1 MEFYLY
7 SHLEKESRD
16 FKASPEQIIEYL
28 NETSKL
34 NKEHAEVLY
43 LLIMHHWFLE
53 NPKLNCKGLPYGGK
67 KISGKKGFIC
77 VLNPE
82 KTDKKLLKILGY
94 YLSKVM
100 IFE

>member
-43 LLIMHHWFLE
+43 LLIMHHW
-53 NPKLNCKGLPYGGK
+53 LPRK
-67 KISGKKGFIC
+67 S
-77 VLNPE
+77 
-82 KTDKKLLKILGY
+82 KT
-94 YLSKVM
+94 
-100 IFE
+100 